1 MPTNEDIKTMI
12 ERLNGAWTSSVMNES
27 ADMLSALLAEREE
40 TYSAMFN
47 KAVNEGG
54 AVLMNSEG
62 AFEHVSER
70 EFYAQQEREW
80 RPIAEY
86 DAMPQKKRPVLA
98 MFRFAATK
106 PTLSQRGFLAE
117 TWRCTRDYGSRE
129 CISYFPI
136 PLPSPPENE

>member
-12 ERLNGAWTSSVMNES
+12 MVLRCAEVKDGVRRRIDYEA
-27 ADMLSALLAEREE
+27 ADMLSALLA
-40 TYSAMFN
+40 
-47 KAVNEGG
+47 
-54 AVLMNSEG
+54 
-62 AFEHVSER
+62 
-70 EFYAQQEREW
+70 EREW

-98 MFRFAATK
+98 MFLFAATK

-136 PLPSPPENE
+136 PLPARPENE